1 MRRRRLRPLRLHS
14 VLFIKI
20 GGRGGCL
27 GSPAQRGNRNGPLRA
42 GRSEGVTFS
51 EPGGVINSLN
61 STSHAPGLSQSGTR
75 PSKSGAEG
83 PSGAILRAS
92 VLGRISSKSAQIWS
106 CARVQCPYRTEPSRS
121 AAASAVVMTV
131 TRAKIANFS
140 SPKSPNLAYL
150 ARHYS
155 AVSSLTYRLFGCFA
169 SFPVRPERMQENAAD
184 GGISMSKTSKTH
196 FSTAQK
202 YPVGCATALSVAP
215 ALLGS
220 VG

>member
-1 MRRRRLRPLRLHS
+1 M
-14 VLFIKI
+14 
-20 GGRGGCL
+20 
-27 GSPAQRGNRNGPLRA
+27 
-42 GRSEGVTFS
+42 TFS

-75 PSKSGAEG
+75 PSKSGAEE
-83 PSGAILRAS
+83 PSGAILRGS

-155 AVSSLTYRLFGCFA
+155 AVSSLTYRLFGGFA
-169 SFPVRPERMQENAAD
+169 SFPPRPVRVHPMAESLR
-184 GGISMSKTSKTH
+184 
-196 FSTAQK
+196 QK
-202 YPVGCATALSVAP
+202 HRKRASFIESRKVACATLN
-215 ALLGS
+215 LLPS
-220 VG
+220 CYSKVQEAA